1 MYREGATSRIC
12 LKEKSKRSALK
23 VILKNRR
30 GWCRH
35 RVVVVVFI
43 FVSSP
48 SFLSALPSLIN
59 GALKAVEEDEE
70 GSTKPSK
77 SLSHRS
83 RNPRPRAP
91 LITLSYQ
98 QPPNDEMPS
107 LLAVAVVLGLR
118 NAEKGEA
125 SPAAEVG
132 APKQGEGESV
142 KVTTE
147 GIEKEKGKKKKKLV
161 KKGDKEDATTQGQP
175 SRANKLGQRATIQ
188 REPGFADKISQR
200 NALPAVTEDKI
211 PEFDTRNEAMES
223 LTSIVKNIIGQFA
236 APKKATKTAEL
247 RQATPSVRIKSQG
260 T

>member
-1 MYREGATSRIC
+1 MIVLLSTHPGEELNENHRTTAIYRNGTRKKLRISTMYREGATSRIC

-107 LLAVAVVLGLR
+107 LL
-118 NAEKGEA
+118 
-125 SPAAEVG
+125 
-132 APKQGEGESV
+132 
-142 KVTTE
+142 
-147 GIEKEKGKKKKKLV
+147 
-161 KKGDKEDATTQGQP
+161 
-175 SRANKLGQRATIQ
+175 
-188 REPGFADKISQR
+188 
-200 NALPAVTEDKI
+200 
-211 PEFDTRNEAMES
+211 
-223 LTSIVKNIIGQFA
+223 
-236 APKKATKTAEL
+236 
-247 RQATPSVRIKSQG
+247 
-260 T
+260 